1 MFYEETKIWPG
12 SKYKLQ
18 NFVTSDYSIPRK
30 VTKSAFGCALLI
42 AYILKI
48 LMETEGRKSFLV
60 CGQPKYAQK
69 AQNCQMQTKI
79 FSNKQCFYNPI
90 LAYVVGNSKIIK

>member
-1 MFYEETKIWPG
+1 MNKPKSGRAPSISYRIL
-12 SKYKLQ
+12 SQ
-18 NFVTSDYSIPRK
+18 VTIAFLEK

-48 LMETEGRKSFLV
+48 LMETEWRKSFLV
-60 CGQPKYAQK
+60 CGLPKYAQK